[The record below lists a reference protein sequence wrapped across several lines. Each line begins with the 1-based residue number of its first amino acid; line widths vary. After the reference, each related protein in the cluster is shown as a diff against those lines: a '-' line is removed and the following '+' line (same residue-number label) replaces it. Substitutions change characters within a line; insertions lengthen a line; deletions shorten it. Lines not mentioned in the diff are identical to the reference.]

1 MRNEEY
7 PNDSEERRAVL
18 TALAAT
24 EPTLKSD
31 CPSDQTLAAFIDNR
45 SDSKQRNIILDHL
58 DACPDCYEK
67 WLSAAEILADEKKAP
82 VRLVAAIRADE
93 KKVPVRFWKRPLFS
107 IPLAVAAGLAI
118 FISIYNSNPELDRLL
133 SDTYKTVYEQK
144 MTFSA
149 DSLSL
154 PWEQPSQSF
163 GFAPAPR
170 TSDSYRAFGAGLW
183 QGKQELDKEATG
195 LAMPP
200 FFTPSW
206 NGKSRLKADK
216 WPDTPVD
223 VCFRL
228 GRQSFLLRAVCLTND
243 SIPDDFWK
251 QQIAI
256 VEIIREDMAKLSDDV
271 ITDKQWIV
279 AKLAKIQSGLEAIG
293 QNSKR
298 RRKYRELVEELDVLI
313 DFMSPRSIL

>member
-1 MRNEEY
+1 MQNEEY
-7 PNDSEERRAVL
+7 PNDSEERKAVL
-18 TALAAT
+18 TALAVAK
-24 EPTLKSD
+24 PPLKSD
-31 CPSDQTLAAFIDNR
+31 CPSDQTLAAFIDHRLKTEQR
-45 SDSKQRNIILDHL
+45 SIVLDHL

-67 WLSAAEILADEKKAP
+67 WLLAAEIQADEKKT
-82 VRLVAAIRADE
+82 
-93 KKVPVRFWKRPLFS
+93 PVRFWKRPLFT
-107 IPLAVAAGLAI
+107 IPLAIAASLAV
-118 FISIYNSNPELDRLL
+118 FIVLIVSRPNPDRLL
-133 SDTYKTVYEQK
+133 SKTYKTVHQQN

-183 QGKQELDKEATG
+183 QGKQEIDKEVAD

-216 WPDTPVD
+216 WSDTPVA
-223 VCFRL
+223 VFFRM
-228 GRQSFLLRAVCLTND
+228 GRQCLALRAVCLSD
-243 SIPDDFWK
+243 APVPDDFWE

-256 VEIIREDMAKLSDDV
+256 VELIREDLDKLPYDV
-271 ITDKQWIV
+271 ITDKEWIV
-279 AKLAKIQSGLEAIG
+279 AKMIKIQSGLNAII
-293 QNSKR
+293 QDNKE
-298 RRKYRELVEELDVLI
+298 RRKYRQLAEEPDALI
-313 DFMSPRSIL
+313 DFMSPGSVL